1 MVDRIIS
8 YPHFLNDEV
17 IIMTVKEYIDVE
29 IIILEDAHTE
39 INDEHIELLLSFDIV
54 TRCEYENVDIT
65 IYEDFSVCY
74 PPEKYDDILNFLK
87 ALPDDSYSFKIFN
100 DEDDV
105 IKQYGDL
112 EVERDDVF
120 VFNEQYN

>member
-1 MVDRIIS
+1 MIDQE
-8 YPHFLNDEV
+8 F
-17 IIMTVKEYIDVE
+17 IDVE
-29 IIILEDAHTE
+29 IIITEDAHE
-39 INDEHIELLLSFDIV
+39 ILNNEQIDLLLSFDIV

-74 PPEKYDDILNFLK
+74 PPEKYDEILNFLK
-87 ALPDDSYSFKIFN
+87 TLPDDTYSFKIFN
-100 DEDDV
+100 DDEDI

-120 VFNEQYN
+120 VFNQQHN